1 MATSGGQSSDS
12 EWFEVSE
19 LPDTAKESPAFQSM
33 NVCRVAALSLML
45 GNDRSGAGELASEL
59 EALGFTERL
68 REGRWSQDD
77 VGVRRSFEGLSD
89 RRRDDRVYHWQMVG
103 EMARPREMVT
113 FLVEVLGSRLERE
126 SVAAAAALWRH
137 TSTINW
143 SAEWMR
149 RSGFRPFWER
159 PGPDFGDLWWID
171 TPWILADPLDLP
183 EDFDDQNSVAWNA
196 DEWVEVYQR
205 AMPRAVDAYEAS
217 WVVRMLAAW
226 NLHRALRSPDPVARS
241 LAMSVFAL
249 AESPSDAAP
258 TAAPARVT
266 GVLPVLP
273 VSAMIHGTWG
283 WKGDWWRPQSEF
295 HTFVLKT
302 LRSKLYNKRGT
313 KFSWSGAY
321 REDHRER
328 AATDFHDW
336 AQEVA
341 PDGLQTVFAHSYGGD
356 VASRAALKGTSMSEL
371 VLLSVPVTSSVEHA
385 TEVAPCVIDIRLRF
399 DPVLALARTRQRIT
413 PRPNVI
419 VVLLKRWRL
428 DHGATHRASVWRE
441 EQVVQRAGISSI
453 L

>member
-1 MATSGGQSSDS
+1 MATSGGLSSDT
-12 EWFEVSE
+12 EWFDVSDS
-19 LPDTAKESPAFQSM
+19 PDTATELPEFQSM

-45 GNDRSGAGELASEL
+45 GNDRSGARELASEL
-59 EALGFTERL
+59 EALGFTQDL
-68 REGRWSQDD
+68 REGRWSQGD
-77 VGVRRSFEGLSD
+77 VDVRRSFEGLSD
-89 RRRDDRVYHWQMVG
+89 RRPGDRIHHWKMVG
-103 EMARPREMVT
+103 ETAHPREMVT

-143 SAEWMR
+143 SAQWMR
-149 RSGFRPFWER
+149 RQGVRPFWER
-159 PGPDFGDLWWID
+159 LGPDFGDLWWID

-205 AMPRAVDAYEAS
+205 AMLPTVDAYEAS
-217 WVVRMLAAW
+217 WVVRMLAVW

-241 LAMSVFAL
+241 LAGSVFAL

-258 TAAPARVT
+258 TAAPACVT
-266 GVLPVLP
+266 GVLP

-283 WKGDWWRPQSEF
+283 WNGDWWRPQSEF
-295 HTFVLKT
+295 HTFVLET
-302 LRSKLYNKRGT
+302 LRSNLYNRLGT

-385 TEVAPCVIDIRLRF
+385 TDAIPCVIDIRLPF
-399 DPVLALARTRQRIT
+399 DPVLALAWKGQRIT
-413 PRPNVI
+413 SHPNVI
-419 VVLLKRWRL
+419 EVVLERWTL

-441 EQVVQRAGISSI
+441 QRVAQRAGIN
-453 L
+453 LNL